1 MTSRCV
7 LAAGAVAVA
16 SLVAGCGDSGS
27 DPGDEASRCEPENLV
42 WVYDRIT
49 EPQSHSYPRTIFRFH
64 EGEETA
70 LTSSDAQAP
79 ALSPDG
85 STVVFERGS
94 DGDPESSGYARFEL
108 YVMDSAGGGEEPL
121 LAEEPGSTPGT
132 GTDWDR
138 HPVWSPD
145 GSRIAFIRNVEPW
158 QSGGGREVHQ
168 VMLATVADRTAQPL
182 PGSVADAH
190 DPAPAWSAD
199 GTRLAWIT
207 GSTTLHWSSLD
218 GRDRRE
224 VRLQGEATGPPAW
237 IDGDQAIVV
246 RLGDQMHRVDVATGE
261 MTELDL
267 GVPLRAVWTMPTGQ
281 LAGLDGPEERSR
293 LVVVD
298 PDAPDDVEEITTLAG
313 SAVLPEGS
321 VGDRTRGPVTAAPAT
336 PGGWAACPDVS
347 SHRTQ
352 AASPR

>member
-7 LAAGAVAVA
+7 LAMAVA
-16 SLVAGCGDSGS
+16 SVVAGCGDSGS
-27 DPGDEASRCEPENLV
+27 DTGDEASRCEPENLV

-49 EPQSHSYPRTIFRFH
+49 DPESHSYPSTIFRFH

-70 LTSSDAQAP
+70 LTSGDAQAP

-94 DGDPESSGYARFEL
+94 GGDPESAGYARFEL
-108 YVMDSAGGGEEPL
+108 YVMDSAGGSEEPL
-121 LAEEPGSTPGT
+121 LAEEPGSTPGAT
-132 GTDWDR
+132 IAWDR

-145 GSRIAFIRNVEPW
+145 GSRIAFVRNVEP
-158 QSGGGREVHQ
+158 SPGGGGGEVHQ

-182 PGSVADAH
+182 PGSVAGLH

-199 GTRLAWIT
+199 GTRLAWMT
-207 GSTTLHWSSLD
+207 GTTLHWSSLD
-218 GRDRRE
+218 GRDHRE
-224 VRLQGEATGPPAW
+224 LRLHGQPTGPPAW
-237 IDGDQAIVV
+237 IDGDRAILV
-246 RLGDQMHRVDVATGE
+246 RLEDQTNRVDVATGE

-267 GVPLRAVWTMPTGQ
+267 AVPLRATWAMPTGQ

-298 PDAPDDVEEITTLAG
+298 PEAPDDVEEITTLAG
-313 SAVLPEGS
+313 SAILPESS
-321 VGDRTRGPVTAAPAT
+321 VGHRTRGPVTAAPA
-336 PGGWAACPDVS
+336 PGGWADCPD
-347 SHRTQ
+347 RQGT
-352 AASPR
+352 